1 MHPDLKRYR
10 FGDFEIDPSA
20 HQLLRAGE
28 LVPVQGLVFDLLLF
42 LVRHPGE
49 VLSKERLLAEV
60 WDNQHLTDATIAQA
74 VHKARVALGDDG
86 RTQTYI
92 RTVHG
97 RGVRF
102 EADVQEVL
110 IEAGVASTEQPSV
123 PGKVATAQQTHGR
136 SGRFSWLPVLLV
148 LAMVTT
154 GVAGWRYLS
163 VADDAPPPATAVAV
177 AAPAIRVA
185 VFAFDN
191 ATGDSDFDW
200 FRNGLAT
207 ATRDLIDQSPA
218 VAALG
223 PAELDDVPEGDL
235 PRRTSFVGA
244 SHGLE
249 ASVSRVDGRFRVNW
263 TLAGSN
269 LTAATG
275 KFDAADV
282 TLIARDLARVTLDA
296 TGGRSP
302 TQVPGER
309 DIGDPLAVELY
320 SRGIE
325 ALMHD
330 DREQATAL
338 LAAALVRSPDSI
350 PLKLA
355 AARAAFDPGDVN
367 ASIQKLRERL
377 DALPPTARQMR
388 TSLQFEIGNLL
399 WYVGEVAQAQTL
411 LGATLA
417 EPDLD
422 PLLHARILNSLAFA
436 EQSQLRYDLAWEHA
450 RQAEVILRDEQR
462 PFFLSMTLT
471 NLGYLAEDMGRI
483 AEAGQYHDE
492 AMLIRE
498 QYGFPSLI
506 AASRYGRARI
516 LRRSGRFEEAAAEL
530 QRALQTVAE
539 LDLRHDL
546 FDNTEELAEVR
557 MRQGD
562 FEQARQLLDRAR
574 EIAQSNDDALGLAW
588 ERQVRSRLMLRR
600 NSVDGVSLAAQRA
613 VIADFEAMGE
623 RQDALRARLELAQMH
638 LALGN
643 ADAASRPLQDVHDSG
658 DGFDNNPVL
667 KLEYELIDAQRQAMA
682 GQSERALAAMLGVV
696 RRARSIGVLDIEA
709 EAAIAAGQLAVTL
722 GDTATAGRMLSVA
735 RAWSSSYYRTVELA
749 EALAAD
755 TPAG

>member
-10 FGDFEIDPSA
+10 FGDFEIDPAA

-28 LVPVQGLVFDLLLF
+28 PVPVQGLVFDLLLF

-49 VLSKERLLAEV
+49 VLSKERLLDEV

-74 VHKARVALGDDG
+74 VRKARAALGDDG
-86 RTQTYI
+86 RAQTYI

-102 EADVQEVL
+102 EAGVEEVP
-110 IEAGVASTEQPSV
+110 IEAGVASTNQPSV
-123 PGKVATAQQTHGR
+123 PGKDATARKAHGHSGR
-136 SGRFSWLPVLLV
+136 SPWLLALLV
-148 LAMVTT
+148 LAAVTL

-163 VADDAPPPATAVAV
+163 VAGDTPSTTASDEAM
-177 AAPAIRVA
+177 APAIRIA
-185 VFAFDN
+185 VFPFDN
-191 ATGDSDFDW
+191 VTGNPEFDW

-207 ATRDLIDQSPA
+207 AARDLIGQSA
-218 VAALG
+218 DVAALG
-223 PAELDDVPEGDL
+223 PAELDDIPEGDL
-235 PRRTSFVGA
+235 SRRTSFVGA

-249 ASVSRVDGRFRVNW
+249 ASVSQVDGRFRVNW
-263 TLAGSN
+263 TLARPN

-275 KFDAADV
+275 QFDAADV
-282 TLIARDLARVTLDA
+282 TLIARDLARVALDA
-296 TGGRSP
+296 VGGRSP
-302 TQVPGER
+302 TVVPSER

-325 ALMHD
+325 AVMHD
-330 DREQATAL
+330 DREQAMAL
-338 LAAALVRSPDSI
+338 LAAAQARSPDSI
-350 PLKLA
+350 PLRLA

-367 ASIQKLRERL
+367 GSIQQLRELL
-377 DALPPTARQMR
+377 DGLPPSAREARIQ
-388 TSLQFEIGNLL
+388 LQYEIGNLL
-399 WYVGEVAQAQTL
+399 WYAGEVSQAQAL
-411 LGATLA
+411 LGATLV

-422 PLLHARILNSLAFA
+422 PLLHARILNSLAFT
-436 EQSQLRYDLAWEHA
+436 EQSQLRYDAAWEHA

-462 PFFLSMTLT
+462 PYFLSMTLT

-530 QRALQTVAE
+530 QRALKTITD

-557 MRQGD
+557 MRQGE
-562 FEQARQLLDRAR
+562 FGQARQLLDRAR
-574 EIAQSNDDALGLAW
+574 EIAKSNDDALGLAW
-588 ERQVRSRLMLRR
+588 ERQVRSRLVLRR
-600 NSVDGVSLAAQRA
+600 SAVDAVSLAAQRA

-638 LALGN
+638 LALGD
-643 ADAASRPLQDVHDSG
+643 ADTASRPLQVVLNSG
-658 DGFDNNPVL
+658 EGFNNNPVL
-667 KLEYELIDAQRQAMA
+667 KLEYELVDAQRQAMT

-709 EAAIAAGQLAVTL
+709 EAAIAAGHLAVEL
-722 GDTATAGRMLSVA
+722 GDTATAGRMLGVA
-735 RAWSSSYYRTVELA
+735 RAWSPSYYRTVELA

-755 TPAG
+755 TSAG